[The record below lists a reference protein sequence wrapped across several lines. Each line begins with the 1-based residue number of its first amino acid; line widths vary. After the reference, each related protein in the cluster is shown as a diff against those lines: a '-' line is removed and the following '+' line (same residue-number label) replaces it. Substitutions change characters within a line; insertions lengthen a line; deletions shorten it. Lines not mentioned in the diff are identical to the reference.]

1 MTMSI
6 GGLVSGMDTAS
17 LISQLI
23 QAEAAPQA
31 ALKTR
36 LSLTEAAASAYRS
49 VNSRFDALR
58 TAAEGVLKP
67 ETWTA
72 VKAVSTATSVA
83 ATATAG
89 APTGSLTFGV
99 KNTAT
104 AHSRVS
110 EINWTATSDPYGMT
124 SPIEVRAADGTM
136 KGTITVG
143 GAGTLADAVTAINDS
158 EFGLSATAVKVA
170 DGQYR
175 LQVTAEKTGAA
186 AAFDLGT
193 ATTFGVATQ
202 GVDATITIGSG
213 TGAYEVTSA
222 TNTFAGVMS
231 GVTITVSKPEAAVTV
246 DVAADP
252 GAAAKAMQSLVDA
265 ANRALSGIKANTDP
279 KGGSTSTLK
288 GDSALRGL
296 SGQILDAVS
305 FAVGADGSP
314 ATIGLQLNKDGTIA
328 FDSAK
333 FTAALADQPAL
344 AQRLG
349 AGGAAGPGAEGLGG
363 NADDLVPGI
372 AQRLLEIATT
382 AADTTTGSLVLLA
395 KGRDSQAEDIQ
406 DKIEAWDLRLVKRRE
421 ILTRQFTA
429 METALSSLQQQSSW
443 LAGQIASL
451 PSYS

>member
-36 LSLTEAAASAYRS
+36 LSLAEAAASAYRS

-58 TAAEGVLKP
+58 TAAEAVLKP

-72 VKAVSTATSVA
+72 VKATSTATNVA
-83 ATATAG
+83 ASATAG
-89 APTGSLTFGV
+89 APTGSLTFDV
-99 KNTAT
+99 TNTAT
-104 AHSRVS
+104 THSIVS
-110 EINWTATSDPYGMT
+110 GGNWTATTDLYGMT
-124 SPIEVRAADGTM
+124 SPIEVRATDGTV

-143 GAGTLADAVTAINDS
+143 GDGTLADAVTAINAS
-158 EFGLSATAVKVA
+158 EFGLGATAVKGS
-170 DGQYR
+170 DGKYR
-175 LQVTAEKTGAA
+175 LQVTAKTTGAA
-186 AAFDLGT
+186 AGFDLGT
-193 ATTFGVATQ
+193 AGTFAVSTQ
-202 GVDATITIGSG
+202 GLDAKLTIGSG
-213 TGAYEVTSA
+213 TTAYDVVSS
-222 TNTFAGVMS
+222 TNTFADVMS
-231 GVTITVSKPEAAVTV
+231 GVTITVSKPETAVTV
-246 DVAADP
+246 QVAADP
-252 GAAAKAMQSLVDA
+252 GAAGKAMQSLVDA

-279 KGGSTSTLK
+279 KGGTTSTLK
-288 GDSALRGL
+288 GDSALRAL
-296 SGQILDAVS
+296 SGRVLDAVS

-328 FDSAK
+328 FDAAK

-349 AGGAAGPGAEGLGG
+349 AGGAAGPGADGISG
-363 NADDLVPGI
+363 NADDVVPGV
-372 AQRLLEIATT
+372 AQRLLDIATT
-382 AADTTTGSLVLLA
+382 ASDTTTGSLVLLA